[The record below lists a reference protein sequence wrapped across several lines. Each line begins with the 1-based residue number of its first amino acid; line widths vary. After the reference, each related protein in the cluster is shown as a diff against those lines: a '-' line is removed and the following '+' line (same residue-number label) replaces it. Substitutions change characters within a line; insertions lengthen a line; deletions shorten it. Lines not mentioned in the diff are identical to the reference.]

1 MLFFQRKEMHV
12 MLCGPCMQHARE
24 SSEDVSEQTE
34 KIPDIAL
41 MFRVLYDTPT
51 GDVSL
56 TVTGYTAD
64 AAARGVKCQIGHRP
78 AGGAEQRSD
87 LMSLDAVMKTET
99 KAPVLDGDALYV
111 HLIDTD
117 GREIAVSKIDETKW
131 PRDATP
137 TTVQAKSYWL
147 SVPSQNLVR

>member
-1 MLFFQRKEMHV
+1 MLNVMRFGHGMWHAQEM
-12 MLCGPCMQHARE
+12 G
-24 SSEDVSEQTE
+24 EDVSEQAE
-34 KIPDIAL
+34 KNPDIAL

-51 GDVSL
+51 GDVKL
-56 TVTGYTAD
+56 TVTGYTDD
-64 AAARGVKCQIGHRP
+64 AAARGVQCQIGHRP
-78 AGGAEQRSD
+78 AGGAEQRSE
-87 LMSLDAVMKTET
+87 LMSLDAVLETEPQ
-99 KAPVLDGDALYV
+99 APVLDGDALYV

-147 SVPSQNLVR
+147 SVPSQNLVG

>member
-1 MLFFQRKEMHV
+1 MKQVQEI
-12 MLCGPCMQHARE
+12 
-24 SSEDVSEQTE
+24 SEDVSEQAE
-34 KIPDIAL
+34 KNPDIAL
-41 MFRVLYDTPT
+41 MFQVLYDTPA

-56 TVTGYTAD
+56 TVTGYTED
-64 AAARGVKCQIGHRP
+64 AAARGVQCQIGHRP
-78 AGGAEQRSD
+78 AGGAEQRSE
-87 LMSLDAVMKTET
+87 LMSLDAVMQTET
-99 KAPVLDGDALYV
+99 KAPVLNGDALYV

-147 SVPSQNLVR
+147 SVPTQNLVR

>member
-1 MLFFQRKEMHV
+1 MHV
-12 MLCGPCMQHARE
+12 MLFGTFMQHARE
-24 SSEDVSEQTE
+24 SSEDVSEQAE

-87 LMSLDAVMKTET
+87 LMSLDAVMETET

-111 HLIDTD
+111 HLIDAD

>member
-1 MLFFQRKEMHV
+1 
-12 MLCGPCMQHARE
+12 MQYAQE
-24 SSEDVSEQTE
+24 ISEDVSEQTE
-34 KIPDIAL
+34 KNPDIAL
-41 MFRVLYDTPT
+41 LFRVLYDTPA
-51 GDVSL
+51 GDARL
-56 TVTGYTAD
+56 TVTGYTED
-64 AAARGVKCQIGHRP
+64 AAARGVKCQLGHRP
-78 AGGAEQRSD
+78 AGGAEQRSE
-87 LMSLDAVMKTET
+87 LMSLDAVLETET
-99 KAPVLDGDALYV
+99 QAPVLDGDALYV

>member
-1 MLFFQRKEMHV
+1 MHV
-12 MLCGPCMQHARE
+12 MLFGNFMQHARE
-24 SSEDVSEQTE
+24 SSEDVSEQAE

-87 LMSLDAVMKTET
+87 LMSLDAAMETET

-111 HLIDTD
+111 HLIDRE
-117 GREIAVSKIDETKW
+117 GRDLSVARIDEARW
-131 PRDATP
+131 PRDARP
-137 TTVQAKSYWL
+137 TTVKAVSYWL
-147 SVPSQNLVR
+147 YAPK

>member
-1 MLFFQRKEMHV
+1 
-12 MLCGPCMQHARE
+12 MQYAQE
-24 SSEDVSEQTE
+24 IGEDVSEQTE
-34 KIPDIAL
+34 KNPDIAL
-41 MFRVLYDTPT
+41 LFRVLYDTPA
-51 GDVSL
+51 GDARL
-56 TVTGYTAD
+56 TVTGYTED
-64 AAARGVKCQIGHRP
+64 AAARGVKCQLGHRP
-78 AGGAEQRSD
+78 AGGAEQRSE
-87 LMSLDAVMKTET
+87 LMSLDAVLETET
-99 KAPVLDGDALYV
+99 QAPVLDGDALYV

>member
-1 MLFFQRKEMHV
+1 MRFGHGMWHAQEM
-12 MLCGPCMQHARE
+12 G
-24 SSEDVSEQTE
+24 EDVSEQAE
-34 KIPDIAL
+34 KNPDIAL

-51 GDVSL
+51 GDVKL
-56 TVTGYTAD
+56 TVTGYTDD
-64 AAARGVKCQIGHRP
+64 AAARGVQCQIGHRP
-78 AGGAEQRSD
+78 AGGAEQRSE
-87 LMSLDAVMKTET
+87 LMSLDAAMETET
-99 KAPVLDGDALYV
+99 QASVLDGDALYV

-147 SVPSQNLVR
+147 SVPSQNLVG